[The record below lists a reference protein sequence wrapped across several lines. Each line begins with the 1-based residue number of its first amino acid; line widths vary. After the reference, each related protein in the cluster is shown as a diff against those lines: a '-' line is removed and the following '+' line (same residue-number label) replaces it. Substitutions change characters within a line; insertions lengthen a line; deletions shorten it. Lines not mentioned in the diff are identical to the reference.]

1 MAGNSAYWRRRSELL
16 EAATHEQA
24 GKLTAE
30 IERQFNLAQKAVDEQ
45 IEQWYGRFAAN
56 NGITLAEARQWLAGK
71 DLAEFKWDVNEY
83 IRHGKDAALNPAY
96 IKQLENASARFHIS
110 KLDALKL
117 KIQNTAESLYG
128 QTGQRL
134 TGAFGQIYKDNYY
147 HMVYELQKG
156 ANIGWDIAAI
166 NQKQVEGVLSKP
178 WTLDKRTFS
187 DRLWTRKQEFIDTL
201 HTQLTQNVILGK
213 PPGDAIKAIAE
224 KFGASK
230 SNAARLVNTE
240 SGYFA
245 VKAQHDAFEALDV
258 EEYEVVET
266 LDSLTCPVCGEWDG
280 KHLPMSQFEAGVTAP
295 LYHANCRGCTC
306 PYFADEADYGAQRIA
321 RAADGKQYYVPSDMK
336 YSEWKDKFVDGGDKS
351 GLKSAAKSGKVN
363 MSVKPDAGA
372 LMEVDMNPA
381 GSVPTAT
388 KTETL
393 ANSQYEAYKADI
405 HSKIGTE
412 YPLTLNKVH
421 QDRHIEGTKTFD
433 PVRSTLT
440 ADPVE
445 LIELYAG
452 KSNPVDSNSGKW
464 VQKERFTHT
473 EEIGIWRDIDAG
485 VESRTKNGVIHYS
498 KRGAHVVPGKPNGR
512 RTG

>member
-45 IEQWYGRFAAN
+45 VEQWYGRFAAN
-56 NGITLAEARQWLAGK
+56 NGITLAEARQWLTGK
-71 DLAEFKWDVNEY
+71 DLAEWKWDVNEY

-134 TGAFGQIYKDNYY
+134 TGAFEQIYKDNYY

-166 NQKQVEGVLSKP
+166 SQKQVESVLSKP

-187 DRLWTRKQEFIDTL
+187 DRLWTRKQELIDTL

-213 PPGDAIKAIAE
+213 PPGDAIKTIAE
-224 KFGASK
+224 KFNTSK

-258 EEYEVVET
+258 EEYEIVET

-306 PYFADEADYGAQRIA
+306 PYFADEADYGTERIA

-336 YSEWKDKFVDGGDKS
+336 YPEWKDKFVDGGDKS
-351 GLKSAAKSGKVN
+351 GLKSAGKSGKVN
-363 MSVKPDAGA
+363 TLVKPEAGA
-372 LMEVDMNPA
+372 LMNVDMNPV

-388 KTETL
+388 KTETVPGGIIGVTT
-393 ANSQYEAYKADI
+393 STGSTVKEVAD
-405 HSKIGTE
+405 H
-412 YPLTLNKVH
+412 V
-421 QDRHIEGTKTFD
+421 
-433 PVRSTLT
+433 
-440 ADPVE
+440 VE
-445 LIELYAG
+445 RL
-452 KSNPVDSNSGKW
+452 KSREVD
-464 VQKERFTHT
+464 V
-473 EEIGIWRDIDAG
+473 AG
-485 VESRTKNGVIHYS
+485 VVD
-498 KRGAHVVPGKPNGR
+498 ALGKPLHITPTRVDTN
-512 RTG
+512 TGKPSRQFIGNEVTAVYNPDAERVVSVWPTGKRLRKKYGGKGNEDKTQ